1 MKRKTLALLLCAVLL
16 LTACAAPP
24 PETSAP
30 PTTQPVEAAAPN
42 YAKSVEVDN
51 SKVRIGQY
59 HAEIPDSFSVYSED
73 ESSIILAS
81 QNLQCVVGLF
91 AYDMSESEEN
101 VIRDYMDQLAVTEQ
115 SSKEVNTMVADMSLK
130 SDLWVDMGEDMNA
143 SIVVQTSFTDSWY
156 IYRIKTNYLNEDDPE
171 AAMSAVIDFLVS
183 FTSDG
188 VPPRFDFVQ

>member
-1 MKRKTLALLLCAVLL
+1 MKRKILALLLCVVLL
-16 LTACAAPP
+16 LTACAAAPTP
-24 PETSAP
+24 TAP
-30 PTTQPVEAAAPN
+30 PTTQPVEPSAPT
-42 YAKSVEVDN
+42 YLQSVEVDD
-51 SKVRIGQY
+51 SIVRIGQY
-59 HAEIPDSFSVYSED
+59 RAEIPDSFSVYSED
-73 ESSIILAS
+73 ESSVILAS
-81 QNLQCVVGLF
+81 QDLQCVVGLF
-91 AYDMSESEEN
+91 AYDMSGSEERE
-101 VIRDYMDQLAVTEQ
+101 IKDYMGQLAVTEQ

-171 AAMSAVIDFLVS
+171 AAMSAVIDFLAS